1 MTSHDNVTDI
11 EKRLRNFA
19 LNTLALIPDKLQQ
32 YPKTDPDLIIKGF
45 SHQCDLLT
53 EAADTI
59 ATLRKQLA
67 NAREALRPF
76 ALAAQ
81 KGSNVYAGVQMAM
94 KDRPDLFSYS
104 TAYIDAG
111 RSTAHSHLSWSDYVE
126 AREAYEALKGQ
137 PC

>member
-1 MTSHDNVTDI
+1 MTHDNVTDI
-11 EKRLRNFA
+11 VGRLQ
-19 LNTLALIPDKLQQ
+19 DVYGKLT
-32 YPKTDPDLIIKGF
+32 PGAIERADLDGMAFTVADAITDL
-45 SHQCDLLT
+45 
-53 EAADTI
+53 
-59 ATLRKQLA
+59 ATLRKQLE